1 MCVRVLWSGMGEE
14 VYCSSSREHGAWLA
28 GAMCRRRTTRC
39 LQELRAWDGASVC
52 VRESQYARGRP
63 AHAQQRS
70 VRVQSG
76 RVYGYGVL
84 THRQETIYADAGRV
98 HGQVCARGQR
108 AIDTDTI

>member
-1 MCVRVLWSGMGEE
+1 MGEE
-14 VYCSSSREHGAWLA
+14 VCCSSSRSHGARLA
-28 GAMCRRRTTRC
+28 GAVCRGRITRSC
-39 LQELRAWDGASVC
+39 QELHSGDQLSVC
-52 VRESQYARGRP
+52 VREAQYAHGHP
-63 AHAQQRS
+63 AFAQQRS